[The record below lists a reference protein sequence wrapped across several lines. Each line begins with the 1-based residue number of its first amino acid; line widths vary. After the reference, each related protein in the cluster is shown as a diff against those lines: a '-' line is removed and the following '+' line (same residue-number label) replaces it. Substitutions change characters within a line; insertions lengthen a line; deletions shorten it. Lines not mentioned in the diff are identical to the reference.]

1 MGAVAVILFSETLLV
16 PSSLFLTIGYHVYLR
31 HSLTHKP
38 RLTTIGTNSI
48 ERTLRLRQLLQ
59 QGDDKKGMLAVQ
71 TLRNTFMATILTA
84 LLTITITLC
93 LAALINNAFNA
104 VNHLRLLSPTTGV
117 IFSPILGLQVQI
129 QSQSSGILTTLK
141 FGSAYLFLITSF
153 LSSSMGLS
161 YLVDAN
167 FLVNAIGDFSGSR
180 SPGCDCCTQTIM
192 IMERGFML
200 VVVGNRVLCIS
211 FTLLLWMFG
220 PLPMLISSLALTWA
234 LYQLDFHAAA
244 PGYASTN

>member
-16 PSSLFLTIGYHVYLR
+16 PSSLFLTIGYHAYLR
-31 HSLTHKP
+31 HRLTHKP

-48 ERTLRLRQLLQ
+48 ERTLRLRQLVQ
-59 QGDDKKGMLAVQ
+59 QGDEKQGMLAVQ

-104 VNHLRLLSPTTGV
+104 VNHLRVLSPATA
-117 IFSPILGLQVQI
+117 ILGLQI

-180 SPGCDCCTQTIM
+180 SPGGECYTQTIM

-220 PLPMLISSLALTWA
+220 PVPMLISSLALTWA

-244 PGYASTN
+244 APGYASTN